1 VEKFKNWEL
10 KGLKSLMPGDFLLV
24 AGGMLKVVDVEQRS
38 DYTLVRVVSN
48 SQRIVT
54 YACFPDTV
62 LFVAK
67 ES

>member
-10 KGLKSLMPGDFLLV
+10 KGMKSLIPGDFLLV
-24 AGGMLKVVDVEQRS
+24 AGGMFKVVDIEQQS
-38 DYTLVRVVSN
+38 DYTLVRVVSD

-54 YACFPDTV
+54 YACFPDSV